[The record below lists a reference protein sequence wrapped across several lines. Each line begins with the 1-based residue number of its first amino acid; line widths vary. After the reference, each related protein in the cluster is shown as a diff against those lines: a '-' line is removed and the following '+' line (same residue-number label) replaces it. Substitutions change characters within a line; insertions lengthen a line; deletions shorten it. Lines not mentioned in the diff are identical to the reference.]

1 MARESAAR
9 EEEIFPAHD
18 AAVLE
23 KALEVPRAKKIRKVT
38 ANSHTAKNH
47 SEREHSITL
56 SIATAAPSETPA
68 ANPEAIAP
76 YRIAK
81 RAFDIAGASTLLV
94 ATAPVMGIVALLVKL
109 SSPGP
114 VILKQTRLT
123 AGGKTFSMYK
133 FRSMRSDAESKCGP
147 VLAQANDARVTPIG
161 RFIRMTRLDE
171 LPQFVNVIRG
181 EMSLIG
187 PRPERPEIAAQLRA
201 SLPQF
206 DRRLE
211 VKAGLTG
218 LAQVEMGYSGCTDS
232 YRRKL
237 AFDRLY
243 VQRQSIPL
251 DLWIAAR
258 TVWVM
263 FTGRGAR

>member
-1 MARESAAR
+1 MSRESTAR
-9 EEEIFPAHD
+9 EEEIFPIAD
-18 AAVLE
+18 
-23 KALEVPRAKKIRKVT
+23 KTALEAPRVKKAHPQKKHKI
-38 ANSHTAKNH
+38 N
-47 SEREHSITL
+47 REASVTL
-56 SIATAAPSETPA
+56 SIAPTVAEPIVIFPQSHVVYQ
-68 ANPEAIAP
+68 EAI
-76 YRIAK
+76 K
-81 RAFDIAGASTLLV
+81 RAFDITGASVLLV
-94 ATAPVMGIVALLVKL
+94 ATAPVMAVVALLVKL

-114 VILKQTRLT
+114 IILRQTRLT
-123 AGGKTFSMYK
+123 VGGKTFSMLK
-133 FRSMRSDAESKCGP
+133 FRSMRSDAESNSGP
-147 VLAQANDARVTPIG
+147 VLAQANDTRVTSIG
-161 RFIRMTRLDE
+161 RFIRLTRIDE

-187 PRPERPEIAAQLRA
+187 PRPERPEIAEQLRK

-243 VQRQSIPL
+243 VQRQSLPL
-251 DLWIAAR
+251 DIWIALR

-263 FTGRGAR
+263 CTGRGAR

>member
-1 MARESAAR
+1 MLRESAAR
-9 EEEIFPAHD
+9 EEEIFPIAD
-18 AAVLE
+18 NTVLE
-23 KALEVPRAKKIRKVT
+23 NPRVPRTRSQGKK
-38 ANSHTAKNH
+38 KNRH
-47 SEREHSITL
+47 ESTVTL
-56 SIATAAPSETPA
+56 SIAPSSAEPVVIFPQQHVVYQEAIKRTVDLTAAS
-68 ANPEAIAP
+68 I
-76 YRIAK
+76 
-81 RAFDIAGASTLLV
+81 LLV
-94 ATAPVMGIVALLVKL
+94 ATAPLMALVAVLVKM

-114 VILKQTRLT
+114 IILRQTRLT
-123 AGGKTFSMYK
+123 AGGKTFPMFK
-133 FRSMRSDAESKCGP
+133 FRSMRSDAESSSGP
-147 VLAQANDARVTPIG
+147 VLAKANDTRVTTIG
-161 RFIRMTRLDE
+161 RFIRLTRIDE
-171 LPQFVNVIRG
+171 LPQFINIIRG

-187 PRPERPEIAAQLRA
+187 PRPERPEIADQLRK

-243 VQRQSIPL
+243 VQRQSLPL
-251 DLWIAAR
+251 DLWIALR

-263 FTGRGAR
+263 CTGRGAR